1 MNKIHTKKEV
11 PSVELSLRQPI
22 HRKEDF
28 PMNDFTTEI
37 VQTLVT
43 KGDLNEL
50 FRSHLERAVNTL
62 LRTELTAFLEYE
74 KYDRTGF
81 NSGNSRNG
89 SYSRSIK
96 TEYGELTLEIP
107 RDRNGEFKQQTVPA
121 YRRTNDTLEETVIHL
136 FRKGITM
143 SEIADLI
150 EKMYGHHYTPQT
162 MSNITKSFTEEVTA
176 FKGRELHDRYA
187 AIYMDATYI
196 PLKRKTVAKEAIHIA
211 VGIRPDGSKE
221 VLSYAIAPT
230 ESITIWEEIL
240 LDLQER
246 GLKNVLLFITDGLK
260 GMVGAISRFY
270 PKARFQHCCVHVSRN
285 ISHKVRVDDRKEVC
299 DDFKMVY
306 QASSKKA
313 GIVSFDISVPN
324 QKFDGMILGGIQVK
338 RESQQKKKAGL
349 TTDYDYVLGLML
361 SQNETKVNP
370 NLELISI
377 SPEVISK
384 NAGITVKLKNT
395 QPVNI
400 SKVHMIGKIYKEE
413 DQKNPVISREI
424 KDGGIAPSSSF
435 TINFFNGTVGATK
448 PLDAGKYLLKLD
460 FTDVFNKQW
469 HFEQKFDISK
479 KEAQTVNT
487 KVFTVKKDNTLLF
500 IIIGI
505 LVALLVMIIIFLII
519 YFVKRKRREQ

>member
-1 MNKIHTKKEV
+1 M
-11 PSVELSLRQPI
+11 
-22 HRKEDF
+22 
-28 PMNDFTTEI
+28 
-37 VQTLVT
+37 
-43 KGDLNEL
+43 NEL
-50 FRSHLERAVNTL
+50 FRVHLEKAVNTL
-62 LRTELTAFLEYE
+62 LKTELTAFLDYE
-74 KYDRTGF
+74 KYDRIGF
-81 NSGNSRNG
+81 NTGNSRNG
-89 SYSRSIK
+89 SYDRTVK
-96 TEYGELTLEIP
+96 TEYGELHPQIP

-306 QASSKKA
+306 QASSKKVA
-313 GIVSFDISVPN
+313 LEARGAFAEKWKTSYPKVVESILSNDHLLTFYDFPLAIRKSIYSTNLIESFNKQIKKYSHRKEQFQNEESMERFLVSSFDTYN
-324 QKFDGMILGGIQVK
+324 QKFLGRSHKGF
-338 RESQQKKKAGL
+338 QQAEGEL
-349 TTDYDYVLGLML
+349 EQML
-361 SQNETKVNP
+361 SQPMENWKQSTVGKNHLHKIIDAPKSIVFSS
-370 NLELISI
+370 LI
-377 SPEVISK
+377 
-384 NAGITVKLKNT
+384 L
-395 QPVNI
+395 
-400 SKVHMIGKIYKEE
+400 
-413 DQKNPVISREI
+413 
-424 KDGGIAPSSSF
+424 F
-435 TINFFNGTVGATK
+435 FFN
-448 PLDAGKYLLKLD
+448 
-460 FTDVFNKQW
+460 
-469 HFEQKFDISK
+469 
-479 KEAQTVNT
+479 
-487 KVFTVKKDNTLLF
+487 
-500 IIIGI
+500 
-505 LVALLVMIIIFLII
+505 
-519 YFVKRKRREQ
+519 